1 MHIFNIDKTQHFD
14 KIHTTSNLGY
24 LMNINY
30 THIFIDLVN
39 ELLAS
44 EQEYFQKIK
53 TIKETK
59 KSFPELRKII
69 LNDYNI
75 SIESYEFNDNE
86 LFKNHIKQF
95 ILDSS
100 DIFDINVDT
109 LFNISKQV
117 QVEYLLENISE
128 KDAKLYYA
136 LANTLRDYGIYRDE
150 KIVSFKNKNFWL
162 QLLKKLY
169 LLNYMS
175 TTGFIDDFE
184 GMYHMD
190 KSIPEFV
197 ESIKFFKNH
206 CNLDIYSIDYKI
218 VFNKKQEEKI
228 VSVIEKKLRQID
240 IFEFLSYVL
249 HKSRLDKKIPFNYI
263 INLSLKNIYQSNF
276 KKTDDKTFSKTLEV
290 FIHFIN
296 LYQLRQVSQ
305 WDYVFIDAKNIEEK
319 LKKQIQHSSLYVLSY
334 PLHTHTLISYV
345 NNLAKDIFSNNDFY
359 NKFKFTKEELIT
371 FLLNLEKTNDYTL
384 IKIDKIQVNEL
395 QHILNFFSIDAK
407 EININYSLPLNT
419 SDTKNLFI
427 HNPIIKYKN
436 DYYIVGFK
444 FFKMYFYNTLVE
456 KTRLNINKN
465 INGVIGN
472 RIDDYVESIFSK
484 RDSIQIFTGKYKISK
499 NMIPECDLVIKT
511 DDKIIFIENK
521 NKYLTKDSFAGSS
534 VHILQDFIR
543 SFATS
548 QFQLFR
554 HEKYLK
560 ENSQIKFL
568 DGKVLNYNDERIIK
582 ISLSPNNWYSI
593 MSNIN
598 PNILLA
604 LMQIRFAFKEYAKA
618 EEIKEFEATNKD
630 LEKLTN
636 MIEEIDKKLNFRT

>member
-1 MHIFNIDKTQHFD
+1 
-14 KIHTTSNLGY
+14 
-24 LMNINY
+24 MNINY